1 LELPPSQADSKG
13 KTFASSVTVNA
24 QEADKPKQVEESQ
37 QPQKTQSAPT
47 KRDGDIDEYQR
58 RRIRLSDFI

>member
-1 LELPPSQADSKG
+1 VTAIQADAKA
-13 KTFASSVTVNA
+13 KTLGTSVTANA
-24 QEADKPKQVEESQ
+24 QEAEKTKQVEESK
-37 QPQKTQSAPT
+37 QPLKTQSAPT